1 MEGFSKKKKK
11 RKKRGLID
19 MDNSGVTAGVGAV
32 RGEKGCKGI
41 NGHGGNTLKIFKKEV
56 F

>member
-1 MEGFSKKKKK
+1 
-11 RKKRGLID
+11 